1 MLIKEEDRDAFV
13 DRFFF
18 KEMSFIYLV
27 QKVEKDAKK
36 EQKKEIAKEVKRYIL
51 YIKEKSHP

>member
-1 MLIKEEDRDAFV
+1 LGKEKKLYLHLSDDHMLIKEEDRDAFV

-27 QKVEKDAKK
+27 QKVEKDVKK
-36 EQKKEIAKEVKRYIL
+36 EQKK
-51 YIKEKSHP
+51 